1 MTHPIPAAESV
12 EPKVTELIEATLNMV
27 FRQLQQVSVLLLYA
41 QPMYLSKSMTNH
53 LVKMAESLEKSDALS
68 SSAASDEA
76 ISTDFAAKAKSD
88 AEKSEAMEAEA
99 VALEAKSK
107 ADEAIFEQDV
117 AKEEYYEAKALR
129 EEGKANG
136 LYEDAA
142 VSEKIY
148 QEDMEKVLAETS
160 EAAEEIGK
168 TESDA
173 AVTGMC
179 EVIPLLD
186 IVCDVVGGVAAIGF
200 ESHAS
205 ELTAKS
211 VIDAGTAAATKE
223 TENGM
228 IAEADAMQGEAEKD
242 ADTTLKYAAD
252 AEKYEALAQTEK
264 EEAKK
269 DEEQSAE
276 LMEQSR
282 TEESMS
288 DIKGSSAEE
297 EEAGAATQWSKFIEE
312 ASEAFFDAVISF
324 FAALF
329 FFGKNM
335 LNIITEVVVPGAI
348 KLVAFVP
355 STFIDKHGAPIQNRT
370 HWMSN
375 MWRVL
380 PRKELSYASLHFL
393 TLIIATVMDGTN
405 FAQFNE
411 LTSLHKGNVII
422 AAAIKA
428 AVVQS
433 AALVAIY
440 HMSRKNDSR
449 SYSSLDHVKPFFTF
463 LAYFVMELCILKVFA
478 NMMGVDLFAYE
489 KCTGMTKWLLF
500 VTLAVTIF
508 GSTYSIILLEKDL
521 GTTESNDPIQE
532 EESTE
537 VSQLLKKT
545 TDSLYT
551 KNDEET
557 SLEPNRSKE
566 EVQARSR
573 TQQSQLGWFDQF
585 LNDLQLPFE
594 ILVVVTMVAILKPVC
609 HILLQL
615 LPQMSKN
622 TNKIFHLAEILATV
636 IVIAMIWKFV
646 FSKRV
651 PSHVRVWTGQAFFIH
666 Q

>member
-1 MTHPIPAAESV
+1 MKARTYGYR
-12 EPKVTELIEATLNMV
+12 IEAALNMV
-27 FRQLQQVSVLLLYA
+27 FRQLQRVSVLLLYA

-53 LVKMAESLEKSDALS
+53 LVKMAASLEKSDALS
-68 SSAASDEA
+68 TSAASDES
-76 ISTDFAAKAKSD
+76 ISTDFGAKAKAD

-173 AVTGMC
+173 AMTGMC

-211 VIDAGTAAATKE
+211 VIDAGTAVATKE
-223 TENGM
+223 TENGI
-228 IAEADAMQGEAEKD
+228 IAEADAIQGEAGKD

-252 AEKYEALAQTEK
+252 AETYETLAQTEK

-297 EEAGAATQWSKFIEE
+297 EEAGAATQWSKFIKE
-312 ASEAFFDAVISF
+312 ASEAFLDAIISF

-329 FFGKNM
+329 FFGKNV
-335 LNIITEVVVPGAI
+335 LNIFTEVAIPGAI
-348 KLVAFVP
+348 KVVAFVP
-355 STFIDKHGAPIQNRT
+355 STFKDEHGTHIDNRK

-375 MWRVL
+375 VWRLL

-393 TLIIATVMDGTN
+393 TLIIATLIDGTN

-411 LTSLHKGNVII
+411 LSSLHKGNVII

-428 AVVQS
+428 AVVQT
-433 AALVAIY
+433 AALVAIC
-440 HMSRKNDSR
+440 HMSRKEGSR

-463 LAYFVMELCILKVFA
+463 LAYFVMELCILKVVA
-478 NMMGVDLFAYE
+478 NMLGVDLFAYG
-489 KCTGMTKWLLF
+489 KYTGMTKWLLF
-500 VTLAVTIF
+500 VTLSVAIF
-508 GSTYSIILLEKDL
+508 GSAYSITLLEKDV
-521 GTTESNDPIQE
+521 GTMERSHDSTQE
-532 EESTE
+532 KESTE
-537 VSQLLKKT
+537 VSPLMKKT

-551 KNDEET
+551 NNDEET
-557 SLEPNRSKE
+557 SLEPNISKE
-566 EVQARSR
+566 DVQARSIS
-573 TQQSQLGWFDQF
+573 QQSQLGWFDQF

-594 ILVVVTMVAILKPVC
+594 MLVVVTMLAILKPVC

-622 TNKIFHLAEILATV
+622 TNKIFHLAEIFATLV
-636 IVIAMIWKFV
+636 IIAMIWKFV

-651 PSHVRVWTGQAFFIH
+651 PSHVRVWTGQAFSRS
-666 Q
+666 